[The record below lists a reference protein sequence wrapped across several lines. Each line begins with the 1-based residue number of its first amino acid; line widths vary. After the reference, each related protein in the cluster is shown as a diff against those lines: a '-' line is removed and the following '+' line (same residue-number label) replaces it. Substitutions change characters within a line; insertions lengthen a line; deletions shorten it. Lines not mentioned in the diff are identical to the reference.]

1 MWIKIKEKSIN
12 FNNVVRYLIKQTP
25 IRGNGGQKTGE
36 IKHKVWIETINETD
50 SFGGIYID
58 TDTEIEAKAIIK
70 QLDEL
75 LNVVSL

>member
-12 FNNVVRYLIKQTP
+12 FNNVVRYTIKQTP

-36 IKHKVWIETINETD
+36 FKYMLWIETINEDD
-50 SFGGIYID
+50 SYGGLYINYD
-58 TDTEIEAKAIIK
+58 TKIEAMAIIK
-70 QLDEL
+70 QLDKL

>member
-12 FNNVVRYLIKQTP
+12 FNNVVKYSIKETP
-25 IRGNGGQKTGE
+25 IRVNGIKTGE
-36 IKHKVWIETINETD
+36 LKNKLWIETINETD

-58 TDTEIEAKAIIK
+58 YDTKIEVKAIIK

>member
-12 FNNVVRYLIKQTP
+12 FNNVVKYSIKETP
-25 IRGNGGQKTGE
+25 IRVNGIKTGE
-36 IKHKVWIETINETD
+36 FKHRLWIETINETD

-58 TDTEIEAKAIIK
+58 TDTEIEARVIIK

>member
-12 FNNVVRYLIKQTP
+12 FNNVVKYSIKETP
-25 IRGNGGQKTGE
+25 IKVNGIKTGE
-36 IKHKVWIETINETD
+36 LKNKLWIETINEDD
-50 SFGGIYID
+50 SFGGLYID
-58 TDTEIEAKAIIK
+58 YDTKIEAMAVIK

>member
-12 FNNVVRYLIKQTP
+12 FNNVVNYLIQKVELRNKG
-25 IRGNGGQKTGE
+25 IKTGE
-36 IKHKVWIETINETD
+36 FKYMLSIETINEDD
-50 SFGGIYID
+50 SYGGLYINYD
-58 TDTEIEAKAIIK
+58 TKIEVMAVIK

>member
-12 FNNVVRYLIKQTP
+12 FNNVVRYLIKETP

-36 IKHKVWIETINETD
+36 FKNKLWIETINEDD
-50 SFGGIYID
+50 SYGGLYID
-58 TDTEIEAKAIIK
+58 YDTKIEAMAVIK

>member
-12 FNNVVRYLIKQTP
+12 FNNVVNYLIQKVELRNKG
-25 IRGNGGQKTGE
+25 IKTGE
-36 IKHKVWIETINETD
+36 FKYMLWIETINEDD
-50 SFGGIYID
+50 SYGGLYINYD
-58 TDTEIEAKAIIK
+58 TKIEAMAVIK

>member
-12 FNNVVRYLIKQTP
+12 FNNVVKYSIKEAP
-25 IRGNGGQKTGE
+25 IKVNGIKTGE
-36 IKHKVWIETINETD
+36 FKHRLWIETINETD

-58 TDTEIEAKAIIK
+58 TDTEIEARVIIK

>member
-12 FNNVVRYLIKQTP
+12 FNNVVRYSIKQTP
-25 IRGNGGQKTGE
+25 IRGNGIKTGE
-36 IKHKVWIETINETD
+36 LKNKLWIETINETD
-50 SFGGIYID
+50 SFGGLYID
-58 TDTEIEAKAIIK
+58 YDTKIEVKAIIK

>member
-12 FNNVVRYLIKQTP
+12 FNNVVNYLIQKVELRNKG
-25 IRGNGGQKTGE
+25 IKTGDF
-36 IKHKVWIETINETD
+36 KYMLWIETINEDD
-50 SFGGIYID
+50 SYGGLYINYD
-58 TDTEIEAKAIIK
+58 TKIEAMAVIK